1 MDSQIKRLLGLFS
14 NSGNIAI
21 DFTESWDSVDVT
33 ASIILD
39 KIPDSTSF
47 LKNIPLTST
56 RDSWEFKI
64 LDENSE
70 TILTIHSASG
80 ELINL
85 NEIEAYKELSI
96 SIKFIVTK
104 NIQEGKLSIYSILD
118 FTQYLGNVSLY
129 SFLNALNKRLEK
141 ILILECVNDKIETLN
156 TSSISVVYKDV
167 NSDIIGVNERAK
179 RIHLSEGLIHW
190 GTYKLQLLPEDVY
203 PSNCANPL
211 YNIFKQA
218 SACLLIMYLFDYI
231 TITNNTLDAKL
242 NGYKALNH
250 TINTNKLSEI
260 NIDQKTID
268 QFFQVYCWGMSSGY
282 VADKYSIARNI
293 LSLNLDTTHILIT
306 SQVIDVIK
314 SNFRVYEKE
323 NVQQYIQLRNEI
335 SNLLIDLQ
343 TKINDIAQSFTAD
356 FKNNLI
362 VLVSFFASVI
372 VFGVISEAS
381 PFVYFTNHIIILS
394 WCFLIISFFY
404 WLYSCNEL
412 KKKTK
417 LFYKQYEQIKNRYR
431 ALLEDVELNNVFE
444 ECNPDKYDSHQSYIE
459 WQRHYFSRLWIG
471 SIIILSLGL
480 LLLFISNNV
489 SVITIIKII
498 KIIIIN
504 VICFLKNILTLTV

>member
-14 NSGNIAI
+14 NSGNITI

-47 LKNIPLTST
+47 LKNIPQTST

-64 LDENSE
+64 LDEDNE
-70 TILTIHSASG
+70 TVLTIHSASG
-80 ELINL
+80 EFMSI

-104 NIQEGKLSIYSILD
+104 NIQDNKLSIYSILR
-118 FTQYLGNVSLY
+118 FSQYLGNGSLY
-129 SFLNALNKRLEK
+129 SFLNALNNRLEK
-141 ILILECVNDKIETLN
+141 ILILECLNDDIETLN
-156 TSSISVVYKDV
+156 TDSISVVSKGV
-167 NSDIIGVNERAK
+167 NSNIIGVNGRMK
-179 RIHLSEGLIHW
+179 RIHLSDGLINW
-190 GTYKLQLLPEDVY
+190 GAYKLQLLPEDIY
-203 PSNCANPL
+203 PSNCTNPL

-231 TITNNTLDAKL
+231 TIDNNTLDVKL
-242 NGYKALNH
+242 NGFKTLIY

-260 NIDQKTID
+260 TVDPKTID
-268 QFFQVYCWGMSSGY
+268 QFFQVYCWGMSGGY
-282 VADKYSIARNI
+282 VSDKFSIARNI
-293 LSLNLDTTHILIT
+293 LSLNLDTTQILIT
-306 SQVIDVIK
+306 SHIIEAIK

-343 TKINDIAQSFTAD
+343 TKINDIAQNFTAD
-356 FKNNLI
+356 FKNNLL

-381 PFVYFTNHIIILS
+381 PFAYFSDHIIILS
-394 WCFLIISFFY
+394 WCFLLISLLY
-404 WLYSCNEL
+404 WRYSYSEL

-417 LFYKQYEQIKNRYR
+417 LFYKHYEQIKNRYK
-431 ALLEDVELNNVFE
+431 ALLDDAELNNIFE
-444 ECNPDKYDSHQSYIE
+444 ECNPDKYESHQSYIE
-459 WQRHYFSRLWIG
+459 WQKCCFSILWII
-471 SIIILSLGL
+471 SIIILFIG
-480 LLLFISNNV
+480 LFILSIFNDTYIITFIKT
-489 SVITIIKII
+489 ITINI
-498 KIIIIN
+498 
-504 VICFLKNILTLTV
+504 VCFLKNILILKA

>member
-14 NSGNIAI
+14 NSGNIVI

-47 LKNIPLTST
+47 LKNIPLIST

-64 LDENSE
+64 LDENNE

-80 ELINL
+80 ELIKL

-104 NIQEGKLSIYSILD
+104 NIQEGKLSIYNILS
-118 FTQYLGNVSLY
+118 FSQYLGNGSLY
-129 SFLNALNKRLEK
+129 SFLNALNNRRLEK
-141 ILILECVNDKIETLN
+141 TLILECVNEGIETLN
-156 TSSISVVYKDV
+156 AGSISVVSKDV
-167 NSDIIGVNERAK
+167 NSDFIGVNERMK
-179 RIHLSEGLIHW
+179 RIHLREGLIHW
-190 GTYKLQLLPEDVY
+190 GAYKLQLLPEDIY
-203 PSNCANPL
+203 PSNCTNPL

-231 TITNNTLDAKL
+231 TLTNNTLDVNL
-242 NGYKALNH
+242 NGFKALNY

-260 NIDQKTID
+260 DVDHKTID
-268 QFFQVYCWGMSSGY
+268 QFFQVYCWCMSSGY
-282 VADKYSIARNI
+282 VTDKFSIARNI
-293 LSLNLDTTHILIT
+293 LSLNLDTTQILIT
-306 SQVIDVIK
+306 SHIIEAIK

-343 TKINDIAQSFTAD
+343 TKINDIAQNFTTD
-356 FKNNLI
+356 FKNNLL

-381 PFVYFTNHIIILS
+381 PFAYFSDHIIILS
-394 WCFLIISFFY
+394 WCFLLISL
-404 WLYSCNEL
+404 LYRRYSYSEL
-412 KKKTK
+412 NKKNK
-417 LFYKQYEQIKNRYR
+417 LFYKHYEQIKDRYK
-431 ALLEDVELNNVFE
+431 ALLDDVELNNIFE
-444 ECNPDKYDSHQSYIE
+444 ECNPDKYESHQSYIE
-459 WQRHYFSRLWIG
+459 WQKCWFSRLWII
-471 SIIILSLGL
+471 SIIILFIG
-480 LLLFISNNV
+480 LFILSIFND
-489 SVITIIKII
+489 SYIITFIKSIITNI
-498 KIIIIN
+498 
-504 VICFLKNILTLTV
+504 VCFLKNI